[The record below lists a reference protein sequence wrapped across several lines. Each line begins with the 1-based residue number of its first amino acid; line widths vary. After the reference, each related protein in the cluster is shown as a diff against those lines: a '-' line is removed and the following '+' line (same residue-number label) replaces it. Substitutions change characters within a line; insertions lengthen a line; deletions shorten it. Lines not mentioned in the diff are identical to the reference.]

1 MLDILNY
8 QITNNNGITYTII
21 CQYGENAILLGG
33 NDYVVIT
40 DLSNFR
46 KLHTWGSGTYF
57 PHFHDKD
64 RMIKS
69 FEQALNYFKQ
79 VSKYDGYYENEE
91 NY

>member
-1 MLDILNY
+1 MLNY

-21 CQYGENAILLGG
+21 CQNGENAILLGG

-64 RMIKS
+64 KIIYA
-69 FEQALNYFKQ
+69 FENALNYFKLLT
-79 VSKYDGYYENEE
+79 GYKDEE
-91 NY
+91 NC

>member
-1 MLDILNY
+1 MINY

-21 CQYGENAILLGG
+21 CQNGENAILLGG

-46 KLHTWGSGTYF
+46 KLHCWSSGTYF
-57 PHFHDKD
+57 PHFHDKE
-64 RMIKS
+64 RMINA
-69 FEQALNYFKQ
+69 FERALNYFK
-79 VSKYDGYYENEE
+79 SICNYSSNENENEE